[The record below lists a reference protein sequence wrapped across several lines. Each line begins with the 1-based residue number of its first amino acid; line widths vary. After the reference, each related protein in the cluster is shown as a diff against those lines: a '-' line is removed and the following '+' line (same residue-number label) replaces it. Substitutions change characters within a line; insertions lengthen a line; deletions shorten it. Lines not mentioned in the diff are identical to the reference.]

1 MTTRLLALLLVPA
14 GVALAI
20 IASGCNKSPNAEGS
34 AATGTTTA
42 VIANVA
48 DADVTTNVTTALVRE
63 ASLKGADIRV
73 VTLKGEAQLIG
84 VLDSQAQVDTALKV
98 ARAADGVHTVHNE
111 LTVKK

>member
-1 MTTRLLALLLVPA
+1 MRTRLLTLLLVPN
-14 GVALAI
+14 GFALAI
-20 IASGCNKSPNAEGS
+20 MASGCNKPPDAAG
-34 AATGTTTA
+34 AVATGTTPS
-42 VIANVA
+42 VANVA

-84 VLDSQAQVDTALKV
+84 VLENQTQIDTALKI